1 MSIKIMKKKLPDR
14 KSCPIR
20 WKNFVYLLVLALV
33 TTVISCDDDSDPI
46 DNPDENYQLGAGPT
60 ITWGSNKDSTM
71 MDIEDGMDVKFN
83 FEVPAGIMVCRIY
96 ANSEAFR
103 EEGIMDIDLINPSDK
118 VKTIAESILGEG
130 GNPEG
135 KTSYTLDLSPL
146 GQLIN
151 DLIAEDTEHT
161 ITVMVADKNN
171 RRTMRTAV
179 FHRLADISAMNAA
192 LKVSMFTPFNVK
204 SIDGG
209 MVTFHTTL
217 TNDADD
223 SYFTYTR
230 LKDLGLTAQDG
241 SEILQDAAGNK
252 YRLPTAGE
260 LTLLVPMC
268 ALTNGELGQ
277 FKIFGSKGAALF
289 PCWGDDFEIAPEV
302 TRTEPLKNEYN
313 WVETIYLRNRLN
325 NAVDNLSMTKETD
338 GEFRVSGKS
347 FLKCGEDADI
357 VYGLRFQETSQCA
370 AYRWEYCK
378 IDGSPENRYLS
389 IRIKALGK
397 YNVTTTIDDVADES
411 FWTGDYVEFTFPASG
426 YYNSASGLTAANV
439 GGLCWSSSL
448 SGSSVHALFFDSSS
462 VYVSDAKV
470 LETFADAKVLELL
483 PESMCPLR
491 LVRVRE

>member
-14 KSCPIR
+14 KSCPIK

-151 DLIAEDTEHT
+151 DLTIEDTEHT
-161 ITVMVADKNN
+161 ITVMVADMNN

-192 LKVSMFTPFNVK
+192 LKVSMFTPFNVS
-204 SIDGG
+204 SIDGD

-217 TNDADD
+217 TDEANRD
-223 SYFTYTR
+223 YFTYSQLR
-230 LKDLGLTAQDG
+230 DLGLTAQDG

-260 LTLLVPMC
+260 LTLLVPMF
-268 ALTNGELGQ
+268 ALTNKDLGQ
-277 FKIFGSKGAALF
+277 FGGGSIGKAKF
-289 PCWGDDFEIAPEV
+289 PCWGDDYEIAPEV
-302 TRTEPLKNEYN
+302 THSTLTWQEKN
-313 WVETIYLRNRLN
+313 WTETIYLRNRLN

-347 FLKCGEDADI
+347 FLKRGEDADI

-370 AYRWEYCK
+370 AYRWEYCM
-378 IDGSPENRYLS
+378 IDGNPQERYLS

-397 YNVTTTIDDVADES
+397 YDATTKIEDVADES

-426 YYNSASGLTAANV
+426 YNDSSTTSVKNPGI

-448 SGSSVHALFFDSSS
+448 SGSNVHALFFDSSS
-462 VYVSDAKV
+462 AYVSNA
-470 LETFADAKVLELL
+470 EVLELF
-483 PESMCPLR
+483 PDSKCPLR